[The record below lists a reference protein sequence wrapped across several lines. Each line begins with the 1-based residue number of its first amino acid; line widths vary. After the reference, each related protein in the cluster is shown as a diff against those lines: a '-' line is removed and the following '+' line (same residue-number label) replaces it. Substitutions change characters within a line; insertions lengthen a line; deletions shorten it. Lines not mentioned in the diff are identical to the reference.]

1 VVQPEVSCAR
11 GSRAGHLLGVGDL
24 AEGQRGHCLSAE
36 TSTGSINPV
45 DELRQETKLAEQSL
59 PVDSS
64 GG

>member
-1 VVQPEVSCAR
+1 
-11 GSRAGHLLGVGDL
+11 
-24 AEGQRGHCLSAE
+24 LSAE